1 MSATAPAATVVV
13 GAKVDPALKR
23 SLAELARLNERNVSQ
38 EMRLALRGHVE
49 RELASARAATSAA

>member
-1 MSATAPAATVVV
+1 MSATAPAATMLV

-38 EMRLALRGHVE
+38 EIRLALRRHVD
-49 RELASARAATSAA
+49 RELATSRDDATA